1 MNAFQILLLLYL
13 LVVAGGG
20 VMGYVS
26 AQSTVSLIA
35 GLASG
40 LLLAVALALTF
51 VNPRIGF
58 GLASLIALA
67 LGLFFMM
74 RFFET
79 GKWMPG
85 GITMILSAIVLIVM
99 LVALFRRE

>member
-1 MNAFQILLLLYL
+1 MNAFQIILLLYL

-40 LLLAVALALTF
+40 LLLAVALWLSF
-51 VNPRIGF
+51 SNPRLGF
-58 GLASLIALA
+58 GLASLISLA

-85 GITMILSAIVLIVM
+85 GITMILSGVVLIVM
-99 LVALFRRE
+99 LVALFRR

>member
-1 MNAFQILLLLYL
+1 MSVFQVILLVYL
-13 LVVAGGG
+13 IVVASGG

-40 LLLAVALALTF
+40 LLLGIALVLTYRTPQ
-51 VNPRIGF
+51 VGF
-58 GLASLIALA
+58 GLAALVSLA
-67 LGLFFMM
+67 LGIFFTM
-74 RFFET
+74 RFLET

-85 GITMILSAIVLIVM
+85 GITMILSGLNLIMMVI
-99 LVALFRRE
+99 ALLRK

>member
-1 MNAFQILLLLYL
+1 MSAFQVILLVYL
-13 LVVAGGG
+13 IIVASGG

-40 LLLAVALALTF
+40 VVLAVALALTYRMPQ
-51 VNPRIGF
+51 VGF
-58 GLASLIALA
+58 GLAALASLA
-67 LGLFFMM
+67 LGIFFTM

-85 GITMILSAIVLIVM
+85 GITMILSGLNFIVM
-99 LVALFRRE
+99 VVALLRK